1 MLEML
6 TFDVV
11 LKSPYNY
18 LFEILQRLQIEDDKA
33 MRNYAWTFVNDSCMT
48 PMCLVLPPKDIAVA
62 SVYFAAKVAKEGIL
76 DDEDGQPWWQQVG
89 GTPERIVKAIKV
101 MNVFWAENPLG
112 KPDNAYGMSPLP
124 LDDDLDLTRKPNENA
139 SVGESSPEDQQNGA
153 SQDMNGS
160 KTSEKEEPT
169 SPIKAHDIPAPTT
182 ESDAIDVEVPTI
194 IEPGSSDAALKKVAN
209 DPATHEETA
218 PTNGLAAPPL
228 IETPP
233 KATPK
238 RKSISDT
245 EMDELP
251 AKRIKVEDSPE
262 SEEGELED

>member
-18 LFEILQRLQIEDDKA
+18 LFEILQVLQIEDEKA
-33 MRNYAWTFVNDSCMT
+33 MRNYAWTFVSDSCMT
-48 PMCLVLPPKDIAVA
+48 PLCLVMPSKDIAIA

-76 DDEDGQPWWQQVG
+76 DNDDGVPWWQQVG
-89 GTPERIVKAIKV
+89 GTPERIIKAIKV
-101 MNVFWAENPLG
+101 MNEFWVENPLG

-153 SQDMNGS
+153 SQDVNGS
-160 KTSEKEEPT
+160 KTSEKEEIT
-169 SPIKAHDIPAPTT
+169 SPIKAHDIPVSTT
-182 ESDAIDVEVPTI
+182 ESDAVDVEIPTI
-194 IEPGSSDAALKKVAN
+194 IEPGTSDDLKTVAN
-209 DPATHEETA
+209 DPATHVQTA
-218 PTNGLAAPPL
+218 PTNGLAAAPL
-228 IETPP
+228 SQTPS

-238 RKSISDT
+238 RKSMSDT
-245 EMDELP
+245 EMEDVP
-251 AKRIKVEDSPE
+251 VKRVKLEDSPE
-262 SEEGELED
+262 SEEGELEG